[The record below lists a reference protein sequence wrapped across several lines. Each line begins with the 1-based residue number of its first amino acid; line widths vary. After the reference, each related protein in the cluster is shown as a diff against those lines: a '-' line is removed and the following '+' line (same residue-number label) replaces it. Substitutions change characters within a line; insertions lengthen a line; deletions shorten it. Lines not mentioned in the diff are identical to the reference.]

1 MVCSTTS
8 CSKVRRASS
17 VLVLAPVP
25 GARAARGLAAWAR
38 LSLSEKLDGS
48 QVREQEEPS
57 DAFPHMAL
65 TVPWDPLQVVHL
77 AAQLTWSYLV
87 SPFIFAGDG
96 FVTQELGPWPQ
107 GDEVWRRLE
116 VRFPESLSAHSRLQT
131 CYFDDRGLL
140 RRQDYSVDAPGG
152 QAMLDYP
159 SAYREFDGIAVPTR
173 RRAYVRGPDARR
185 GGTRVDHDRDRPGGS
200 QFHLRPQMAG
210 RGPRLFASAADSA
223 SPMRGVS
230 GRPRLARPEP
240 GIAALASTDHMYA
253 RRAPR
258 PHR

>member
-1 MVCSTTS
+1 MNDLLDLAIRAHGGLERWEKISRFRAVASITGAIWPLTGSGGLLDDIVLEGSTREQ
-8 CSKVRRASS
+8 CV
-17 VLVLAPVP
+17 VLAPFP
-25 GARAARGLAAWAR
+25 ERGQRAVWRPSIVAI
-38 LSLSEKLDGS
+38 EKLDGS

-57 DAFPHMAL
+57 DAFPPMAL

-173 RRAYVRGPDARR
+173 RRAYVRGPDDAA
-185 GGTRVDHDRDRPGGS
+185 VPGSITIAIDLGE
-200 QFHLRPQMAG
+200 
-210 RGPRLFASAADSA
+210 
-223 SPMRGVS
+223 VS
-230 GRPRLARPEP
+230 F
-240 GIAALASTDHMYA
+240 T
-253 RRAPR
+253 
-258 PHR
+258 